1 MTQFDPSY
9 GYTLS
14 TLLQV
19 ESPQDSDEFSLFWRD
34 CFDKAREVQ
43 PLPEIKHTGRTVGD
57 FELYDLAFHSTD
69 NITIKGWVLIP
80 CSKPINQVLVVGH
93 GYGGCEEPNGIVPRQ
108 DCAYIYL
115 CYRGISRS
123 RLDGIPEDP
132 NYHVLYNIDHRD
144 KYIIRGCVEDTW
156 SAVSAAEVLFPSAKQ
171 QIGYMGISFS
181 GGVGAL
187 ALPWD
192 ARIKKAHLHVP
203 TFGNQPLRLKL
214 PSFGSARA
222 IQKFHKQNPSVEETL
237 HYYDAAI
244 AMGYSDIPIHI
255 AAALADPFVAPPGQ
269 FAIYNNVASEKA
281 LFVLERGHSDYP
293 NYQHE
298 QDVLLNELSVFFST
312 M

>member
-14 TLLQV
+14 TLLDV
-19 ESPQDSDEFSLFWRD
+19 ESPQRSDEFSDFWRH
-34 CFDKAREVQ
+34 CFDEAIQVA
-43 PLPEIKHTGRTVGD
+43 PLPELKHTGRTIGE
-57 FELYDLAFHSTD
+57 FELFDLAFRSTND
-69 NITIKGWVLIP
+69 VTIQGWVLVP
-80 CSKPINQVLVVGH
+80 SSKPINLVLVVGH
-93 GYGGCEEPNGIVPRQ
+93 GYGGCDEPNGIVPLS

-123 RLDGIPEDP
+123 RLHGIPEDP

-156 SAVSAAEVLFPSAKQ
+156 LAVSAAEVLFPAAKEN
-171 QIGYMGISFS
+171 IGYMGISFS
-181 GGVGAL
+181 GGIGAL

-203 TFGNQPLRLKL
+203 TFGHQPLRLKL

-222 IQKFHKQNPSVEETL
+222 VQKFHKHHPGVEETL
-237 HYYDAAI
+237 QFYDAAT
-244 AMGYSDIPIHI
+244 AASYSAIPVHI

-269 FAIYNNVASEKA
+269 FAIYNNLSSEKA

-298 QDVLLNELSVFFST
+298 QDALLNELAVFFSPV
-312 M
+312 